1 MLHSRL
7 FRSVTA
13 ALLAGAMLSSS
24 MAFAQV
30 PVIDGARLNIQET
43 TQQWYDKYQKNQRTT
58 RGNSGDTTNS
68 FAPGQG
74 AGGMDCSSFG
84 GGDGWGNQVGPN
96 NPRSASQ
103 EQIRQMVAEEA
114 RRQGV
119 DPNFAMAIAE
129 QESRFRQNAV
139 SPVGARG
146 VMQLMAGTA
155 AQLGVISY
163 DLRDNIRGGV
173 KYLKQIMGMYP
184 GRLDL
189 VAAGYN
195 AGPHRQTLR
204 NGEVPPFKETQNYVK
219 MVSQY
224 YNRNKQQYGDET
236 PTGNPTPE
244 TVSAEAGCGEALKE
258 AMDRNT
264 EAQLARA
271 QGWNGLVGKAL
282 EANQLKQQRM
292 LEEHKAASAGL
303 RSAGAGG
310 DDKGFGDRSGEIK
323 IAEIQCPS
331 SVVNTGS
338 TRCYAVPPQAS
349 SSDVR
354 RLLEYLQAQARAQG
368 LDATFAAMEDNVV
381 GLVTV
386 VDSRRTG
393 Q

>member
-1 MLHSRL
+1 MLHTRL
-7 FRSVTA
+7 LRSVTA

-24 MAFAQV
+24 VAFSQV
-30 PVIDGARLNIQET
+30 PVIDGARLKIQET
-43 TQQWYDKYQKNQRTT
+43 TQQWYDKYQKNQRTM

-146 VMQLMAGTA
+146 VMQLMPGTA
-155 AQLGVISY
+155 AQLGVNSY

-204 NGEVPPFKETQNYVK
+204 NGQVPPFKETQNYVK

-224 YNRNKQQYGDET
+224 YNRNKQQYGDQT

-244 TVSAEAGCGEALKE
+244 TVSGEAGCGEALKE

-282 EANQLKQQRM
+282 EMNQLKQESM
-292 LEEHKAASAGL
+292 LEQLKEASAFLKGNG
-303 RSAGAGG
+303 SQT
-310 DDKGFGDRSGEIK
+310 DKGFGDGTGEIK
-323 IAEIQCPS
+323 VAEIQCPS

-338 TRCYAVPPQAS
+338 TRCYAVPPHAS
-349 SSDVR
+349 SSDIR
-354 RLLEYLQAQARAQG
+354 RLLAYLQEQATAQE
-368 LDATFAAMEDNVV
+368 LEATFAAMEDNVV

-386 VDSRRTG
+386 VDSRKTG

>member
-1 MLHSRL
+1 MLHARL

-74 AGGMDCSSFG
+74 VGGMDCSSFG

-96 NPRSASQ
+96 NPRNASQ

-114 RRQGV
+114 GRQGV

-129 QESRFRQNAV
+129 QELRFRQNAV
-139 SPVGARG
+139 SPVGAHG
-146 VMQLMAGTA
+146 VMQLMPGTA
-155 AQLGVISY
+155 AQLGVNSY
-163 DLRDNIRGGV
+163 DLRNNIRGGV

-204 NGEVPPFKETQNYVK
+204 NGQVPPFKETQNYVK

-224 YNRNKQQYGDET
+224 YNRNKKQYGDQT

-271 QGWNGLVGKAL
+271 QGWNALVGKAL

-310 DDKGFGDRSGEIK
+310 DDKGFGDGSGEIK